1 MCIRAVLMSIG
12 ILSCMYSFSKEHEGN
27 PLLFDEKVSM
37 DAFFSGFIKAVN
49 SKEIELVKKM
59 SGKSWPHWSKLINK
73 GRLESVEILDIV
85 ADRQTNVVAKCVA
98 TDARRRCYPAEVV
111 FTMRKED
118 GVYSIEAIR
127 FPNHERQQREFDKA
141 HEDVEQLVVAMNNR
155 DLCAVKGLVSF
166 GDVADFESELSTR
179 GLSWVKSAIDAGTEI
194 PIAGSGVSRAGNDN
208 LIGRIYVPC
217 ANGGTNVLR
226 TIVFKNGKIDRAA
239 PREESL
245 DEIQKRYEEEK
256 TEEQR
261 QSEKRMQEEYNRMLL
276 KRMREIE

>member
-1 MCIRAVLMSIG
+1 MCIKAVLLSVG
-12 ILSCMYSFSKEHEGN
+12 ILSCMYTFSQEHKEH
-27 PLLFDEKVSM
+27 PLLLDEKVSI
-37 DAFFSGFIKAVN
+37 DAFFRGFIEAVN
-49 SKEIELVKKM
+49 SKDVELVKKM

-73 GRLESVEILDIV
+73 ARLESVEILDIV
-85 ADRQTNVVAKCVA
+85 AGKQTNVVTKCIAIDAKK
-98 TDARRRCYPAEVV
+98 RCYPAEVV

-127 FPNHERQQREFDKA
+127 FPDHEREQLEFDKA
-141 HEDVEQLVVAMNNR
+141 HGSVEQLVVAMNNR

-166 GDVADFESELSTR
+166 GDVADFESELAVR

-256 TEEQR
+256 TDEQR

-276 KRMREIE
+276 KRLRESE